1 MLVAAL
7 TLAATTSRA
16 TDALSALNA
25 AVIDWCSTQG
35 GSFSLPTIA
44 TPGCD
49 IGNAMWAGTLHGVL
63 GEPDAA
69 WWWDKRA
76 GIPASYTFGILWYVG
91 PDPKEVCDMT
101 QGELCWCPP
110 ALAALNNPAQ
120 VPVVLIGPGA
130 TMCGADR

>member
-1 MLVAAL
+1 MRRTITVGMLVAAL

-120 VPVVLIGPGA
+120 VP
-130 TMCGADR
+130 DY